1 MRKVVDLQRGLFDP
15 SKYDF
20 EISLDS
26 RDEIPKL
33 LIGLQRIILTPKL
46 RNDVL
51 EILIET
57 LPDDV
62 RRDFGREGMSCWK
75 IFVLG
80 TLRLNCNWDYD
91 KTVEMANEHNKI
103 RRMLGHEKDD
113 FENIYPAQTVKDNV
127 VLLKP
132 EILDRINQ
140 VVCKY
145 GHELI
150 GKEAEELRGSCD
162 SFVVE
167 TDVHFPTDINLL
179 FDAMIKV
186 IIIISRICDYIGISE
201 WRQHQYNIK
210 KLKQLFTR
218 ARKLKHST
226 SKNPEKKE
234 ERKQLIEEVYEAY
247 LDLAESFIEKVLVT
261 IVEIK
266 AIAGIN
272 IFVDAQ
278 LMLLNTFI
286 AHAKRQIDQARR
298 RVIDGEKIPH
308 VEKVFSIFEE
318 HTEWICKG
326 KAGVP
331 QELGLKVC
339 ILKDQFGFV
348 LYHHVMENETDDKV
362 AISMVTD
369 TIIRFDTLSGC
380 SFDKGFYTPDNKKK
394 LQEILEH
401 TILPKKG
408 KLSETDKEEEHS
420 EEFLKARRKHSAV
433 ESSIIAL
440 ENHGLDRCR
449 DHGIDGFK
457 RYAALAVLARNIQIL
472 GHMIQQKELKSRQRQ
487 SRS

>member
-1 MRKVVDLQRGLFDP
+1 MRKVVNLQRGLFDQ

-33 LIGLQRIILTPKL
+33 LIGLQRIILTPEL
-46 RNDVL
+46 REDVF

-57 LPDDV
+57 LPDDI

-91 KTVEMANEHNKI
+91 KTVEMANEHNSI
-103 RRMLGHEKDD
+103 RRMLGHDKDD
-113 FENIYPAQTVKDNV
+113 FENKYPAQTVKDNV
-127 VLLKP
+127 RLLKP

-179 FDAMIKV
+179 FDAMVKV
-186 IIIISRICDYIGISE
+186 IIIISTICEYLGITE
-201 WRQHQYNIK
+201 WRQHEYNIK

-226 SKNPEKKE
+226 SKNPEKRE
-234 ERKQLIEEVYEAY
+234 EKNQVIEEAYEAY
-247 LDLAESFIEKVLVT
+247 LDLADSFIAKVLLT
-261 IVEIK
+261 IAQIET
-266 AIAGIN
+266 AGTD
-272 IFVDAQ
+272 IFIEGR
-278 LMLLNTFI
+278 LMLLNIFI
-286 AHAKRQIDQARR
+286 THARRQIDQVRR

-308 VEKVFSIFEE
+308 DEKVFSIFEE

-331 QELGLKVC
+331 QELGLRVC

-348 LYHHVMENETDDKV
+348 LHHHIMEKQTDDKI
-362 AISMVTD
+362 AIPMVTEAK
-369 TIIRFDTLSGC
+369 IMFASLIGC
-380 SFDKGFYTPDNKKK
+380 SFDKGFYTPDNKEK
-394 LQEILEH
+394 LKEILEH
-401 TILPKKG
+401 TVLPKKG
-408 KLSETDKEEEHS
+408 KLSGVDKEEEHS
-420 EEFLKARRKHSAV
+420 EEFLQARRKHSAV
-433 ESSIIAL
+433 ESAINAL

-457 RYAALAVLARNIQIL
+457 RYVALAVLARNIQIL
-472 GHMIQQKELKSRQRQ
+472 GHMIQQEELKRRQLRK
-487 SRS
+487 RV